1 VILTWQ
7 VSHDIVCNIS
17 ICVMVILHVHDGKF
31 SGKSVMNLMQ
41 LLFMFQSYVY
51 FTTMSLCL
59 YITVAKLYLLP

>member
-1 VILTWQ
+1 
-7 VSHDIVCNIS
+7 
-17 ICVMVILHVHDGKF
+17 MVILHVHDGKF

-41 LLFMFQSYVY
+41 LLFMFQSLVY